1 VLGLASTRADVE
13 TAFREDVAEGELE
26 CGVGAVLDESVLA
39 EDGILTLSAMIV
51 ACEALLSP
59 FAGLSGETGWAAG
72 PAYSLT
78 H

>member
-1 VLGLASTRADVE
+1 MLGLASTWADVE
-13 TAFREDVAEGELE
+13 TAFREDVAEGRLE

-39 EDGILTLSAMIV
+39 EDGMLTLSAILL
-51 ACEALLSP
+51 ACEALLSL
-59 FAGLSGETGWAAG
+59 FAGLAGETGWVTG